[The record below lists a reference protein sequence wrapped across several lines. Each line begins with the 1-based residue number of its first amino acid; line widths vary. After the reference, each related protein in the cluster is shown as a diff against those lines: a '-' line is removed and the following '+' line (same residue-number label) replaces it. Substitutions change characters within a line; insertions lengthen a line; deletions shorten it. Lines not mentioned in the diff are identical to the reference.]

1 MIPLTPELEQK
12 IKNSGGTIH
21 YVTLE
26 EFQQIISEGEVLT
39 NEQVKEQLNIYNKK

>member
-12 IKNSGGTIH
+12 IKNNGGTIH

-26 EFQQIISEGEVLT
+26 EFQQIMSEGEVLT
-39 NEQVKEQLNIYNKK
+39 SKQVKEQFNIYNKK